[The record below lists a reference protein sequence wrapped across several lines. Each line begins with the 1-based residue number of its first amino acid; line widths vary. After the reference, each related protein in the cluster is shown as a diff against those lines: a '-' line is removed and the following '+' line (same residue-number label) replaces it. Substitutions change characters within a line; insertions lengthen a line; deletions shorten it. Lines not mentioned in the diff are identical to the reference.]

1 MCGRVVS
8 MRLQNQ
14 APLLNSLV
22 HAFTKNA
29 QYSGDNQHA
38 AHLLCDISVLLSL
51 LKKSVLPFT
60 TNRNVDHSAGVP
72 FLVVRLGDDIETSY
86 WSLIIFC

>member
-38 AHLLCDISVLLSL
+38 AHLLCDVICPVE
-51 LKKSVLPFT
+51 
-60 TNRNVDHSAGVP
+60 
-72 FLVVRLGDDIETSY
+72 LVE
-86 WSLIIFC
+86 